1 VKQGD
6 TIRFVLRNRGPSR
19 QDWVLGSEQEVE
31 RQAQAGDAAP
41 PVVNRLHVD
50 PGGTEEMVWQF
61 NRSGSFRFGRL
72 AQQQLAQAG
81 TVRVEP
87 VAAK

>member
-1 VKQGD
+1 MRQLL
-6 TIRFVLRNRGPSR
+6 LRNRGASR
-19 QDWVLGSEQEVE
+19 QDWVLGSEQEVQ
-31 RQAQAGDAAP
+31 RQAQAGEAAP

-61 NRSGSFRFGRL
+61 NRTGSFRFARV
-72 AQQQLAQAG
+72 AQQQLAQVG